1 MSTQDPQALTPD
13 VRTSPRHRALLG
25 ATLSTASGERR
36 CNILNLSVG
45 GALLDAAIPP
55 IVGEPVTLVRGPLVI
70 AGRVGWLNGHR
81 FGVTFDHAISDGD
94 VRAVTAGADQD
105 LS

>member
-1 MSTQDPQALTPD
+1 MSTQDPQALSPD
-13 VRTSPRHRALLG
+13 VRASARHRALLG

-36 CNILNLSVG
+36 CNILNLSIG
-45 GALLDAAIPP
+45 GALLDAAMPP
-55 IVGEPVTLVRGPLVI
+55 TVGEPITLMRGPLVI

-94 VRAVTAGADQD
+94 VRAVTAAADQD
-105 LS
+105 RS